1 MSRLALEQ
9 FGTQLAA
16 MLRDLPA
23 GTTADLTDYAVAF
36 WNGSEV
42 VYAFLFDDGSGRVG
56 ETFVLGDYEWK
67 RWQDDF
73 ASWIAEPAFS
83 VRPELS
89 RRTWSA
95 PVGNGGR

>member
-1 MSRLALEQ
+1 MSRLTLEQ
-9 FGTQLAA
+9 FRMQLAA
-16 MLRDLPA
+16 MLRDLPS
-23 GTTADLTDYAVAF
+23 GTSADLAEYAAAF

-42 VYAFLFDDGSGRVG
+42 VDAFLFDDRSGRVD

-67 RWQDDF
+67 HWQDDF

-89 RRTWSA
+89 RRTWMA
-95 PVGNGGR
+95 PTGNGSR